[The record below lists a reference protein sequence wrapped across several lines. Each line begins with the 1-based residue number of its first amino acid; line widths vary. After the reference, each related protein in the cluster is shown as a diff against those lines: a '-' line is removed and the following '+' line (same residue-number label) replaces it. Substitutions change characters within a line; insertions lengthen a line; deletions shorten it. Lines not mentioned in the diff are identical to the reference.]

1 MADEAK
7 ASTTPVVVITFE
19 DGSVEEV
26 RLNPKVMVL
35 AERHFAGKLP
45 PIEGTLWT
53 AWVRLGRPGG
63 KFDDWLDTV
72 ESVDEKV
79 VEVRP
84 TNAAAG
90 AAS

>member
-1 MADEAK
+1 MAEEAK
-7 ASTTPVVVITFE
+7 ASTTPVVVVTFE
-19 DGSVEEV
+19 DGTVEEV

-35 AERHFAGKLP
+35 AERHFGGRVP

-53 AWVRLGRPGG
+53 AWQRLGRPGG

-72 ESVDEKV
+72 EDVNERD

-84 TNAAAG
+84 TKAAAG
-90 AAS
+90 AGS